1 MFPGVPLNKSR
12 DAISG
17 AFSAFRVSAWSVR
30 RKVVAVLAL
39 PVILAVVFG
48 GLRVSSELTSASDY
62 STNKQR
68 AGVLGPAVTYLAA
81 TERLALPSSLADR
94 MGGDDKVDAEQAY
107 AASLAGLKQAAAS
120 ANLNEAQKGFV
131 SKIIQNGDTLRNG
144 SGTGITATAPVQL
157 GEMTRQTND
166 LIESTLNTNGTPDPR
181 VQGLVQALNARLSLV
196 KQQLLIQSSNQQ
208 SSLLDSVWL
217 AAEIGVEG
225 SALGNLSTLGAGTRA
240 SSALAS
246 DNGTRLGE
254 ATTAKVT
261 DLAATPAMFGRYDR
275 VTDSLLIKINNKL
288 AASAAASKS
297 RALTDTAIIL
307 LALLASVLLALVVAR
322 ALINPLRRV
331 RAGALDVARV
341 KLPETV
347 DRIRKGE
354 EPLEIVPIDVHTE
367 EELGQ
372 LARAVD
378 DMHRQAVSLA
388 TGEAQLRSQVGAM
401 FVTLSRRNTTLVNQQ
416 LALIESLEQDEEDPQ
431 RLEQLFSL
439 DHLATRMRRTAES
452 LVILGGTTGRTASFE
467 ELSVSDVVH
476 AAVSEVQ
483 DYQRVRIDATP
494 DRMIVGRAA
503 SDVVH
508 LMAELIDNAL
518 SYSPPGSPV
527 TIQASEDNGRVEI
540 EIIDSGLG
548 MAGDALARANDSLKS
563 GGEVTIDTARR
574 MGLFVVSRL
583 AEEHGL
589 KVKLRR
595 NANGGGIIA
604 SIILPTDVLVGDGP
618 VEHVSIMDAPEPVEE
633 PEVVVEEP
641 EEEYDPYLERIEEAI
656 AAVTGLPRRRPG
668 AVPPTPEPV
677 LEPAAPVSMW
687 EDSPALGAAFEPM
700 ALPGQ
705 HDEPSVSIDEPAA
718 RYEEPETPSNVVSP
732 VFGGVREA
740 PVTDALDAGEVART
754 DEAVADVVDAVE
766 PAADAWTVAVTD
778 TTDPS
783 DEVEPALAPADEP
796 VVEQDAPVAGSH
808 VEEPVDEPV
817 QEPVAHDDTPQSDEQ
832 SHEQSDEQSEPAW
845 PVTPVAEDEPVRE
858 PSVPVVDDGSQWGD
872 NPLGTPA
879 ASVEEAPA
887 PASAPEEPLAPV
899 ALAGAAAAANGVESR
914 TEAPVRLTIRRP
926 LSATP
931 AAAALEGDH
940 VPDGG
945 QLNTP
950 IFGQLRSNW
959 LNDDAESAWSD
970 SEVDR
975 GWNAAD
981 RAESAETDTEGHT
994 RTGLPVRRP
1003 GGRLVPGGVSNEPT
1017 VVARDPDAI
1026 RNRLAAH
1033 AAGVSRG
1040 RAAAAAQPVSNDYAH
1055 EETGPA

>member
-1 MFPGVPLNKSR
+1 MNRR

-39 PVILAVVFG
+39 PVVLAIVFG

-62 STNKQR
+62 SLNKQR
-68 AGVLGPAVTYLAA
+68 STVLGPAVTYLAA
-81 TERLALPSSLADR
+81 TERLALPSALADK
-94 MGGDDKVDAEQAY
+94 MGGTGNTEARAAY
-107 AASLAGLKQAAAS
+107 AAALADYKRAATS
-120 ANLNEAQKGFV
+120 ANLSGDQTALVGDIT
-131 SKIIQNGDTLRNG
+131 KIGETLRNG
-144 SGTGITATAPVQL
+144 TGTGITATAPVQL
-157 GEMTRQTND
+157 GEMTRDTNA
-166 LIESTLNTNGTPDPR
+166 LIESTLNTTGTPDPR

-208 SSLLDSVWL
+208 TSLLDSVWL

-225 SALGNLSTLGAGTRA
+225 SALDNLKATGGGSRA
-240 SSALAS
+240 ASALAS
-246 DNGTRLGE
+246 DNATRLGA

-261 DLAATPAMFGRYDR
+261 DLAATPLMFAQYDN
-275 VTDSLLIKINNKL
+275 VTGKLLTKINAQL
-288 AASAAASKS
+288 SDSAASSKT

-307 LALLASVLLALVVAR
+307 LALLASVLLALIVAR

-331 RAGALDVARV
+331 RAGALDVAHV
-341 KLPETV
+341 QLPETV

-354 EPLEIVPIDVHTE
+354 EPHEIVPIDVHTE

-378 DMHRQAVSLA
+378 DMHRQAVNLA

-467 ELSVSDVVH
+467 ELSVSDVIH

-527 TIQASEDNGRVEI
+527 TIQAAEEGGRVEI

-548 MAGDALARANDSLKS
+548 MAGDALARANDALKS

-583 AEEHGL
+583 AEDHGL

-618 VEHVSIMDAPEPVEE
+618 VEYVSILDAPETVEDE
-633 PEVVVEEP
+633 SELVIEEP

-656 AAVTGLPRRRPG
+656 AAVTGLPRRRPS
-668 AVPPTPEPV
+668 AAPPTPEPEP
-677 LEPAAPVSMW
+677 EPAAPVSMW
-687 EDSPALGAAFEPM
+687 GDSAALSAAFEPM

-705 HDEPSVSIDEPAA
+705 DDETPATAAEPAAVHDEPWAQ
-718 RYEEPETPSNVVSP
+718 SNVVSP
-732 VFGGVREA
+732 VFGGQRGAEPLPDGAEA
-740 PVTDALDAGEVART
+740 PEAEVSDEVGPPLEVAQPAWVAEPLEVAETARVAEPVET
-754 DEAVADVVDAVE
+754 DEAAMVAEPATGEEITPDDEQVDEHDLTASAEPLEE
-766 PAADAWTVAVTD
+766 PAAEPEVGQVDEHDDETD
-778 TTDPS
+778 TTPWR
-783 DEVEPALAPADEP
+783 A
-796 VVEQDAPVAGSH
+796 
-808 VEEPVDEPV
+808 
-817 QEPVAHDDTPQSDEQ
+817 
-832 SHEQSDEQSEPAW
+832 
-845 PVTPVAEDEPVRE
+845 TPVAEAEPVRE
-858 PSVPVVDDGSQWGD
+858 PISLSPDPGSDDAPDWGD

-879 ASVEEAPA
+879 AAVVGTEP
-887 PASAPEEPLAPV
+887 PVSAPTEPLAPV
-899 ALAGAAAAANGVESR
+899 ALAGVAVASPGPETR
-914 TEAPVRLTIRRP
+914 TESPVRLTIRRP

-931 AAAALEGDH
+931 AASALEGDH
-940 VPDGG
+940 VPEAD

-950 IFGQLRSNW
+950 IFGQLSSNW
-959 LNDDAESAWSD
+959 LNDDAENAWGNA
-970 SEVDR
+970 EVDR

-981 RAESAETDTEGHT
+981 RAESAEADAEGHT